1 MNRIE
6 SICSFINDNDSVVDV
21 GCDQVEVGILLSKRN
36 IKSIASDISEKVVK
50 SAHEKIN
57 KLKLNDFIDLRVSNG
72 LNNIKEGEANTLV
85 LAGMGTHTILEILSN
100 TTLRFNKIIT
110 ISNNYHNI
118 LRSEMN
124 KLNYKVDEELIVY
137 EKNKYYNLIVF
148 IPGNKEYTEKELL
161 LGLNHKD
168 IEMYNKYLEHL
179 ENKYLKIQKESK
191 SRNIKVNKILE
202 YIRIERS

>member
-6 SICSFINDNDSVVDV
+6 SICSFINDNDLVVDV
-21 GCDQVEVGILLSKRN
+21 GCDQVKVGILLSKRN

-50 SAHEKIN
+50 SAYEKIN
-57 KLKLNDFIDLRVSNG
+57 KLNLNNYIDLRVSNG
-72 LNNIKEGEANTLV
+72 LNNIKDGEANTLV
-85 LAGMGTHTILEILSN
+85 LAGMGTHTILEILKD

-110 ISNNYHNI
+110 ISNNYHYI

-124 KLNYKVDEELIVY
+124 KLNYKVNEELIIY

-148 IPGNKEYTEKELL
+148 IPGNKEYNEKELL

-168 IEMYNKYLEHL
+168 IEMYSKYLTYL
-179 ENKYLKIQKESK
+179 ENKYLKIQKK
-191 SRNIKVNKILE
+191 SNNKNIRANKMLE
-202 YIRIERS
+202 YIRVERS